1 MRSVYIESAVI
12 ITACFII
19 ALLQPQ
25 SSNLLAYHYNAILDV
40 ELWRLLTGT
49 FCHTNLNHLLMNIA
63 GLVII
68 LLLFPTAFIGLKLW
82 QLVAFSSLL
91 ISLSLFIFTPSLIWY
106 VGLSGVLH
114 GIFSYGVAVDLKNR
128 DKWGVILGLGIVG
141 KITFEQI
148 FGSPLSTAELIDAP
162 IAINAHLFGA
172 TSGILFYFLT
182 YYSRCSR
189 TRRKHSHTRH
199 KNKVWKYFF
208 ERLKRF

>member
-25 SSNLLAYHYNAILDV
+25 SSDLLAYHYNAILDF
-40 ELWRLLTGT
+40 ELWRLLTGS

-63 GLVII
+63 GLVVI

-82 QLVAFSSLL
+82 QLVLFSSLL

-114 GIFSYGVAVDLKNR
+114 GLFSYSVAVELKNK
-128 DKWGVILGLGIVG
+128 DKWGIILGFGIAG

-148 FGSPLSTAELIDAP
+148 FGSPLSTAELINAP
-162 IAINAHLFGA
+162 VAIDAHLFGA
-172 TSGILFYFLT
+172 ISGVLFYFLMS
-182 YYSRCSR
+182 YNGSPSK
-189 TRRKHSHTRH
+189 RK
-199 KNKVWKYFF
+199 
-208 ERLKRF
+208 